1 MRPLSP
7 WRLIGVGGVLEVVG
21 VALPMLMVVGVLPST
36 WLLNGVAFLSGVSGL
51 FLGYLGVTIMVRVR
65 RSRQNHDVNP
75 PKPWAQ

>member
-1 MRPLSP
+1 MRPISP

-36 WLLNGVAFLSGVSGL
+36 WLLNGVAFLAGISGL
-51 FLGYLGVTIMVRVR
+51 FLGYLGVLMLVRIHR
-65 RSRQNHDVNP
+65 HPEDHPEP